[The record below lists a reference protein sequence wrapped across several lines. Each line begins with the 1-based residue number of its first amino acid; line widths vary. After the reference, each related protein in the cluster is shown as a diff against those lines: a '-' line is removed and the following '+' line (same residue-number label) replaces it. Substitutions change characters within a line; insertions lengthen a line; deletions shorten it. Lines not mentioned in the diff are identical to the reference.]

1 MDEYFLIEKSLGEI
15 CSVVSLTFNK
25 EDNCSMDE
33 SKTKWEEFP
42 EPEAPVEK
50 EKKLD
55 EDGNEIPEEEG
66 EAAAPEDAEEAEKA
80 KAKFKPEDFKWTITD
95 KSQMNLFTLFCH
107 SKGENCSQDLRDAEN
122 YSKQAY

>member
-25 EDNCSMDE
+25 EDNCSTDE
-33 SKTKWEEFP
+33 SKMKWEEFP

-66 EAAAPEDAEEAEKA
+66 EAPAAEEDADGEKA

-95 KSQMNLFTLFCH
+95 RSQMNLFTLFCH
-107 SKGENCSQDLRDAEN
+107 SKGVNETHELREAEN